1 MKSKTRAPL
10 VTLTVLLLPIA
21 ALVSSGRAQNIPLA
35 PPAAG
40 KIAPEVLAETS
51 GGSATPVVVFL
62 RDQADVSAAHGMKDS
77 DARGWYVYSTL
88 HEHAERTQAGLR
100 AFLRARGVSYQ
111 PFWAANMIVATADR
125 ELVELLAA
133 RDDVARVD
141 SNRPIRGIED
151 PNIAAG
157 RLAPDAVE
165 TTEWGVSNVNAPSVW
180 AMGFTGQ
187 GIVIGGQDTGIRWTH
202 AALKGHYR
210 GWNGTTADHNFNWHD
225 AIHSD
230 GGFCGPDSP
239 EPCDDSDH
247 GTHTIGT
254 TSGDDGGTNQIG
266 VAPGARWIGCRNMD
280 QGTGTPAT
288 YTECFQFMMAPTDLN
303 GSNANPALRP
313 HVVNDSWVCPSSEG
327 CTTRAELE
335 TIVNNTQAAGIFVVA
350 SAGNAGPGCSTVAD
364 PPAIYSASFSV
375 GAIDITNALASFS
388 SRGPSTFYTP
398 DLLKPEISAPGVL
411 VRSALRGTDT
421 AYGHFSGTSMA
432 GPHVAGVVALLWSAR
447 PQLSRDIA
455 ATKTVLENTAN
466 PGVTVSP
473 ETCGGTASTSIP
485 NNSFGYGR
493 VDALAAV
500 NSVPP
505 PGASFFTVTP
515 CRVLD
520 TRNPAG
526 PLGGP
531 ALVGGNTRTFVIIN
545 SCGIPVG
552 ATAVSVNVAETQAQ
566 GAGHLRI
573 FPAGSPLPDVA
584 TINFGAGQTRSNNA
598 ILSLGA
604 GGAITVYAGIGAG
617 LTVDFI
623 LDVNGYFQ

>member
-10 VTLTVLLLPIA
+10 VALTVLFVSIA
-21 ALVSSGRAQNIPLA
+21 VRVSSGRAQGVRLA
-35 PPAAG
+35 PAPAG

-88 HEHAERTQAGLR
+88 TGHAERTQAGLR
-100 AFLRARGVSYQ
+100 AFLRARGVSFQ
-111 PFWAANMIVATADR
+111 SFWAANMIVATADR
-125 ELVELLAA
+125 ALVALLAA

-151 PNIAAG
+151 PIVAAG
-157 RLAPDAVE
+157 RLAPDALESV
-165 TTEWGVSNVNAPSVW
+165 EWGVNNVNAPSVW

-239 EPCDDSDH
+239 FPCDDNDH

-266 VAPGARWIGCRNMD
+266 VAPAAKWIGCRNMD

-303 GSNANPALRP
+303 GQNANPALRA
-313 HVVNDSWVCPSSEG
+313 HVINNSWSCPVSEG

-335 TIVNNTQAAGIFVVA
+335 TIVNNTEAAGIFVA
-350 SAGNAGPGCSTVAD
+350 AAAQNGGPGCSTVTD
-364 PPAIYSASFSV
+364 PPAIYGAAFSA
-375 GAIDITNALASFS
+375 GAIDINNVLASFS
-388 SRGPSTFYTP
+388 SRGPSTYSVP
-398 DLLKPEISAPGVL
+398 NLLKPEISAPGVL

-421 AYGHFSGTSMA
+421 AYGFFSGTSMA
-432 GPHVAGVVALLWSAR
+432 SPHVAGVVALLWSAR
-447 PQLSRDIA
+447 PQLLRDIA
-455 ATKTVLENTAN
+455 ATKAVLTSTAN
-466 PGVTVSP
+466 PNVTVSP
-473 ETCGGTASTSIP
+473 PQTCGGTSSTTIP
-485 NNSFGYGR
+485 NNSFGWGR
-493 VDALAAV
+493 VDALAAF
-500 NSVPP
+500 NSVVPST
-505 PGASFFTVTP
+505 SFFTVDP
-515 CRVLD
+515 CRVAD
-520 TRNPAG
+520 TRSPDG
-526 PLGGP
+526 PSGGP
-531 ALVGGNTRTFVIIN
+531 ALPAN
-545 SCGIPVG
+545 SSRSFPVTGLCGIPT
-552 ATAVSVNVAETQAQ
+552 TAKAVA
-566 GAGHLRI
+566 
-573 FPAGSPLPDVA
+573 
-584 TINFGAGQTRSNNA
+584 INLA
-598 ILSLGA
+598 
-604 GGAITVYAGIGAG
+604 
-617 LTVDFI
+617 
-623 LDVNGYFQ
+623 